1 MFGETRFENLISSF
15 GKYKV
20 NIKVIPHFVQVN
32 KKALAKLFLTLRK
45 LLYFFKH
52 FTISQRSIDF

>member
-32 KKALAKLFLTLRK
+32 KKDVELWQNC
-45 LLYFFKH
+45 
-52 FTISQRSIDF
+52 S